1 MEKGLAA
8 HCQIA
13 NSVWVLRNNAATH
26 FLTDAKL
33 VRKRLEITE
42 RNIVQPGLE
51 ADNMEYMAQ
60 FEMHDELRTEIIYLA
75 EEGKRSMEIAKR
87 MPGLMQGQLKLL
99 HSGIASQVKGLFDN
113 EDRELGET
121 DADSMIIALYSLNR
135 CLLALIDIGRS
146 KKVIPT
152 LA

>member
-1 MEKGLAA
+1 
-8 HCQIA
+8 
-13 NSVWVLRNNAATH
+13 
-26 FLTDAKL
+26 
-33 VRKRLEITE
+33 
-42 RNIVQPGLE
+42 
-51 ADNMEYMAQ
+51 
-60 FEMHDELRTEIIYLA
+60 
-75 EEGKRSMEIAKR
+75 MEIAKR